1 VIVEQFYRGND
12 HRILVVDGEIIAVA
26 ERIPAHVV
34 GDGRSTIAQLV
45 ERVNQDPRRGDG
57 HEKVMTRITVD
68 EHVIGLLAKSGLTPE
83 SVPEAGRTVYLRDTA
98 NLSTG
103 GTAVDRTDDIHPDN
117 ATIARRAARAIG
129 LDVCGIDFMAPDIA
143 KSVHETGGGIVEVN
157 AAPGFRMHLQPS
169 EGRPRN
175 VARPVLDMLFP
186 KGAPT
191 RIPILAITG
200 TNGKSTTSRMIGRVL
215 RTQGLTVGI
224 TSTTGIYIND
234 ERIVEADASGPWSA
248 GVVLR
253 DPTVD
258 VAVLE
263 TARGG
268 ILRAGLGF
276 PECDVGLVTNVQP
289 DHLGLK
295 GIETIEDLAWVKSV
309 VVEAVRRDGTSV
321 LNADDPNTVRMQR
334 RAGGRIAFFSL
345 RGGDDMPDFLRKHI
359 EDGGLAVVREP
370 SDRGGDI
377 VIHDDGD
384 SLHLMRV
391 AEIPATLDGMAEFN
405 AANALAAIAVCHA
418 HGVPHQVIRT
428 GLSTFTASFEQS
440 PGRLNVFDGHG
451 FRVILDYAHNP
462 AGLRALGEMIR
473 KMRPRHRRVIGMVN
487 IPGDRRDEDMHEMGA
502 LAARYFDEIIFRED
516 PARRGRRPGE
526 IVALLAEGAL
536 STGFPQERIR
546 RIFNEDEAAEAC
558 LGSAEPG
565 DLVVL
570 TPTDVEAMW
579 QQVLDY
585 RVKPKPDRYAVEV
598 ERRDE
603 GAGGTEALG

>member
-1 VIVEQFYRGND
+1 
-12 HRILVVDGEIIAVA
+12 
-26 ERIPAHVV
+26 
-34 GDGRSTIAQLV
+34 
-45 ERVNQDPRRGDG
+45 
-57 HEKVMTRITVD
+57 
-68 EHVIGLLAKSGLTPE
+68 
-83 SVPEAGRTVYLRDTA
+83 
-98 NLSTG
+98 
-103 GTAVDRTDDIHPDN
+103 
-117 ATIARRAARAIG
+117 
-129 LDVCGIDFMAPDIA
+129 
-143 KSVHETGGGIVEVN
+143 
-157 AAPGFRMHLQPS
+157 
-169 EGRPRN
+169 
-175 VARPVLDMLFP
+175 
-186 KGAPT
+186 
-191 RIPILAITG
+191 
-200 TNGKSTTSRMIGRVL
+200 
-215 RTQGLTVGI
+215 
-224 TSTTGIYIND
+224 
-234 ERIVEADASGPWSA
+234 
-248 GVVLR
+248 VVLR